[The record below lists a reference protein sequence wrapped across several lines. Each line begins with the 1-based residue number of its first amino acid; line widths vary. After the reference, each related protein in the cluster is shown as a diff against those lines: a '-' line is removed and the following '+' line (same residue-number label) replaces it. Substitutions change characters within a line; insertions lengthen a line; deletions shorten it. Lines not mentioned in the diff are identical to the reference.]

1 MNPSFWENFDFW
13 RDAVITSMIGGALLG
28 YLGIRIVLARKSFAS
43 SAVSQLS
50 GFGAVVSL
58 FIASGDPHDHLPM
71 IAGFLTGI
79 AGAALFSV
87 SGSEKRLPRDAV
99 LAAAVISSSAL
110 TLIASRLLG
119 IETRHVVQAFYGD
132 AVAATADEMY
142 LFAGA
147 ALLAAALT
155 YLFRERFLLTAY
167 DPETATV
174 VGLQVHR
181 WVILQG
187 FIMGGVIALGTKILG
202 ALAVFT
208 FSVIPAMTALLV
220 ARNIRT
226 ASALAAGSGAVS
238 AALGYYL
245 SFIFDL
251 PTGPSMA
258 GTALACYLAAL
269 LFRRR
274 D

>member
-1 MNPSFWENFDFW
+1 
-13 RDAVITSMIGGALLG
+13 MIGGALLG

-50 GFGAVVSL
+50 GFGAVLSL
-58 FIASGDPHDHLPM
+58 FLASGDPHDHLPM
-71 IAGFLTGI
+71 AAGFLTGI
-79 AGAALFSV
+79 AGAALFSL
-87 SGSEKRLPRDAV
+87 SGSGRRLPGDAV
-99 LAAAVISSSAL
+99 LAAAVIGSSAL

-132 AVAATADEMY
+132 AVTATADEMY

-147 ALLAAALT
+147 AALAAGLA

-167 DPETATV
+167 DPDTAAV
-174 VGLQVHR
+174 IGLPVRR
-181 WVILQG
+181 WIVLQG

-202 ALAVFT
+202 ALAVFA
-208 FSVIPAMTALLV
+208 FSVLPATTALLL
-220 ARNIRT
+220 AGNLRA
-226 ASALAAGSGAVS
+226 ASAMAAGAGALS

-245 SFIFDL
+245 SFVFDL

-258 GTALACYLAAL
+258 GTALAGYLAAL
-269 LFRRR
+269 LLRRK